1 MAPITYLLFSP
12 YFILNITSLLLYPA
26 GRMFFGLQQRALSF
40 ASESMFGRDRES
52 ALLSLYLVYAGTK
65 FYHCCTW
72 ELFFSY
78 LFLYGKMVFFAL
90 FWLSSYRAAGY
101 YSFYLFLL
109 WLVSHP
115 KYRGPS
121 KITKLR
127 SSEQLED
134 VMGVT

>member
-1 MAPITYLLFSP
+1 
-12 YFILNITSLLLYPA
+12 
-26 GRMFFGLQQRALSF
+26 
-40 ASESMFGRDRES
+40 MFGRDRES

-78 LFLYGKMVFFAL
+78 MFLYGKLVFFFL
-90 FWLSSYRAAGY
+90 FWMSSNRAACF

-109 WLVSHP
+109 FLIGHP

-121 KITKLR
+121 KIKKI
-127 SSEQLED
+127 
-134 VMGVT
+134 